1 MSEKIS
7 LDSSDMIMKNTILKR
22 ITVIAL
28 LASTIIFSGQAEN
41 KESQLAP
48 FYSNCTGIK
57 CLNPEQIICKPD
69 ESGKYL
75 KAHRKYKFTYDS
87 ENRVIEKAAYK
98 WNEHKQKWTPD
109 YLQTFKYSEN
119 QIETEY
125 SAWNKRSKS
134 YTSAKEKAIYKTCDL
149 GVIAYTSYKS
159 NSSDNEWK
167 LITNLPEISPNKLI
181 VEK

>member
-1 MSEKIS
+1 MET
-7 LDSSDMIMKNTILKR
+7 TILKR
-22 ITVIAL
+22 MIAIAL
-28 LASTIIFSGQAEN
+28 LTGSIIFSGQAEN

-57 CLNPEQIICKPD
+57 CLNHKQIICKPD
-69 ESGKYL
+69 ESGKHL
-75 KAHRKYKFTYDS
+75 KAHRKYNFTYDS

-109 YLQTFKYSEN
+109 YLQTFTYSEN

-134 YTSAKEKAIYKTCDL
+134 YAPPKEKAIYKTYHL
-149 GVIAYTSYKS
+149 GVMAYTSYKRDS
-159 NSSDNEWK
+159 VEIEWK
-167 LITNLPEISPNKLI
+167 LINTLPEIYPNILI